1 MNYTR
6 TVRTCYLST
15 VTQALIVNLP
25 PLLFTLLAR
34 DYGLNLERLGRL
46 VLINFVT
53 QLIVD
58 ALAARLA
65 DKIGYRRCLV
75 AAHLLAATGFAL
87 YGIFPLL
94 LPGELLYGGLCFATV
109 VFSAGGGLIEVLV
122 SPIVNQ
128 ISGHLGAGAMTLLHS
143 FYCWGQMLTVILTTI
158 LLRFL
163 PGNLWYAVPIL
174 WTAVPLIT
182 TCGFATSP
190 MAEPRMSDTPAMP
203 FSKLLRSGPFWLA
216 VGLMAFGGAS
226 EVAMAQWA
234 SLFAEQGIGVSK
246 LMGDLLGPCLFAVFM
261 AVVRMFYGKF
271 ENKFPLE
278 TFLLWGAVGCVGCYV
293 TAALSKSPAL
303 ALAACALTGATVAL
317 MWPGILHR
325 SAMRFPG
332 GGTGLFGML
341 ALGGDLGCSLG
352 PWMIGFIGDRAG
364 LRPALLA
371 GAVFPAGFLAL
382 MFVGKQKEER
392 GERRRENAQ
401 ISRHRPALPFP
412 ACPVRLWAGGA

>member
-15 VTQALIVNLP
+15 VTQSLIVNLP

-34 DYGLNLERLGRL
+34 GYGLNLERLGRL

-53 QLIVD
+53 QLAVD
-58 ALAARLA
+58 AIAARLA

-75 AAHLLAATGFAL
+75 AAHLLAALGFAL
-87 YGIFPLL
+87 YGLFPPL
-94 LPGELLYGGLCFATV
+94 LPGDMLYGGLCFATV
-109 VFSAGGGLIEVLV
+109 VFSIGGGLIEVLV

-128 ISGHLGAGAMTLLHS
+128 ISGRLGAGAMTLLHS
-143 FYCWGQMLTVILTTI
+143 FYCWGQMLTVLLTTI
-158 LLRFL
+158 LLRLL
-163 PGNLWYAVPIL
+163 PGPLWHVVPLL
-174 WTAVPLIT
+174 WTVIPLAT
-182 TCGFATSP
+182 TYGFATSP
-190 MAEPRMSDTPAMP
+190 MAEPGMGDTPPLPLSRLM
-203 FSKLLRSGPFWLA
+203 RSGTFWLA
-216 VGLMAFGGAS
+216 VGLMAFSGAS

-246 LMGDLLGPCLFAVFM
+246 LTGDLLGPCLFAVFM
-261 AVVRMFYGKF
+261 ALVRMLYGKF
-271 ENKFPLE
+271 ESKIPLE
-278 TFLLWGAVGCVGCYV
+278 RFLRWGAAACAVCYV

-325 SAMRFPG
+325 SAGRFPG

-352 PWMIGFIGDRAG
+352 PWLLGFIGDRAG

-382 MFVGKQKEER
+382 TLAG
-392 GERRRENAQ
+392 RRRENQ
-401 ISRHRPALPFP
+401 NS
-412 ACPVRLWAGGA
+412 

>member
-15 VTQALIVNLP
+15 VTQAVLVNMP

-34 DYGLNLERLGRL
+34 DYGLNMERLGRL
-46 VLINFVT
+46 VLINFLT
-53 QLIVD
+53 QLTVD

-65 DKIGYRRCLV
+65 DRVGYKRCLV
-75 AAHLLAATGFAL
+75 AAHLMAALGFAL
-87 YGIFPLL
+87 YGILPLL
-94 LPGELLYGGLCFATV
+94 LPGKMLYGGLCFATV
-109 VFSAGGGLIEVLV
+109 VFACGGGLIEVLV

-143 FYCWGQMLTVILTTI
+143 FYCWGQVFTVIVTTV

-163 PGNLWYAVPIL
+163 PGAHWYVVPIL
-174 WTAVPLIT
+174 WAAVPLVT
-182 TCGFATSP
+182 TYGFATSP
-190 MAEPRMSDTPAMP
+190 MAEPRTSGTPSIP
-203 FSKLLRSGPFWLA
+203 LSKLMRSGPFWLA

-226 EVAMAQWA
+226 EIAMAQWA
-234 SLFAEQGIGVSK
+234 SMFAEQGMGDK
-246 LMGDLLGPCLFAVFM
+246 LLGDLLGPCLFAVFM
-261 AVVRMFYGKF
+261 AIVRMLYGKL

-278 TFLLWGAVGCVGCYV
+278 KFLRWSAVACIACYL

-303 ALAACALTGATVAL
+303 ALSACALTGATIAL

-325 SAMRFPG
+325 SAGRFPG

-341 ALGGDLGCSLG
+341 ALGGDVGCSLG
-352 PWMIGFIGDRAG
+352 PWLLGFIGDRAG
-364 LRPALLA
+364 LKTGLLA

-382 MFVGKQKEER
+382 LLAG
-392 GERRRENAQ
+392 GRREE
-401 ISRHRPALPFP
+401 
-412 ACPVRLWAGGA
+412 

>member
-58 ALAARLA
+58 AIAARLA
-65 DKIGYRRCLV
+65 DGIGYRRCLV
-75 AAHLLAATGFAL
+75 AAHLLAALGFAL
-87 YGIFPLL
+87 YGIFPSL
-94 LPGELLYGGLCFATV
+94 LPRGMLYGGLCFATV
-109 VFSAGGGLIEVLV
+109 VFSAGGGFIEVLV

-143 FYCWGQMLTVILTTI
+143 FYCWGQMLTVVVTTI

-163 PGNLWYAVPIL
+163 PGPLWYAVPLL
-174 WTAVPLIT
+174 WTAVPLLT
-182 TCGFATSP
+182 TYGFATAP
-190 MAEPRMSDTPAMP
+190 IAEPRMSDTPQIP
-203 FSKLLRSGPFWLA
+203 LSKLLRSGPFWLA
-216 VGLMAFGGAS
+216 VGLMAFSGAS

-234 SLFAEQGIGVSK
+234 SLFAEQSAGSK
-246 LMGDLLGPCLFAVFM
+246 LLGDLLGPCLFAVFM
-261 AVVRMFYGKF
+261 AIVRMFYGKF
-271 ENKFPLE
+271 ESKFPLGK
-278 TFLLWGAVGCVGCYV
+278 FLLWGAVACAGCYL
-293 TAALSKSPAL
+293 TAALSKNAAL

-317 MWPGILHR
+317 MWPGILHT
-325 SAMRFPG
+325 SAERFPG

-341 ALGGDLGCSLG
+341 ALGGDVGCSLG
-352 PWMIGFIGDRAG
+352 PWLLGFIGDRAG
-364 LRPALLA
+364 LRTGLLA
-371 GAVFPAGFLAL
+371 GAAFPVGFLILFLA
-382 MFVGKQKEER
+382 G
-392 GERRRENAQ
+392 RRERETQ
-401 ISRHRPALPFP
+401 PQP
-412 ACPVRLWAGGA
+412 

>member
-15 VTQALIVNLP
+15 VTQAVLVNMP

-34 DYGLNLERLGRL
+34 DYGLNMERLGRL

-53 QLIVD
+53 QLTVD

-65 DKIGYRRCLV
+65 DRVGYRRCLV
-75 AAHLLAATGFAL
+75 AAHVLAALGFAL
-87 YGIFPLL
+87 YGILPSL

-109 VFSAGGGLIEVLV
+109 VFACGGGLIEVLV

-143 FYCWGQMLTVILTTI
+143 FYCWGQVLTVVVTTA

-163 PGNLWYAVPIL
+163 PGTRWYAVPIL
-174 WTAVPLIT
+174 WTIVPLLT
-182 TCGFATSP
+182 TYGFATAP
-190 MAEPRMSDTPAMP
+190 MAEPRTSDTPSIP
-203 FSKLLRSGPFWLA
+203 LSKLMRSGPFWVA
-216 VGLMAFGGAS
+216 VGLMACGGAS
-226 EVAMAQWA
+226 EIAMAQWA
-234 SLFAEQGIGVSK
+234 SMFAEQGIGDK
-246 LMGDLLGPCLFAVFM
+246 LLGDLLGPCLFAVLM
-261 AVVRMFYGKF
+261 AIVRMLYGKL
-271 ENKFPLE
+271 ENKFPLRK
-278 TFLLWGAVGCVGCYV
+278 FLLWSAVACIACYL
-293 TAALSKSPAL
+293 TAALSKNAAL
-303 ALAACALTGATVAL
+303 ALTACALTGATIAL

-325 SAMRFPG
+325 SAGRFPG

-352 PWMIGFIGDRAG
+352 PWLLGFIGDRVGRRAGPHAG
-364 LRPALLA
+364 LRTALLA

-382 MFVGKQKEER
+382 LLAERQKNVETHSC
-392 GERRRENAQ
+392 A
-401 ISRHRPALPFP
+401 S
-412 ACPVRLWAGGA
+412 PVKHI

>member
-1 MNYTR
+1 MIDYTR

-15 VTQALIVNLP
+15 VTQSLIVNLP

-34 DYGLNLERLGRL
+34 GYGLNLERLGRL

-58 ALAARLA
+58 AIAARLA
-65 DKIGYRRCLV
+65 DRVGYRRCLV
-75 AAHLLAATGFAL
+75 AAHLAAALGFML
-87 YGIFPLL
+87 YGLFPLL
-94 LPGELLYGGLCFATV
+94 LPGDLLYGGLCLATV
-109 VFSAGGGLIEVLV
+109 VFSMGGGLIEVLV

-143 FYCWGQMLTVILTTI
+143 FYCWGQMLTVAFTTL

-163 PGNLWYAVPIL
+163 PGGLWYIVPLL
-174 WTAVPLIT
+174 WTAVPLAT
-182 TCGFATSP
+182 TYGFATSP
-190 MAEPRMSDTPAMP
+190 MAEPSMSDAPAIP
-203 FSKLLRSGPFWLA
+203 LNTLLRSGPFWLA
-216 VGLMAFGGAS
+216 VGLMAFSGAS

-234 SLFAEQGIGVSK
+234 SLFAEQGIGVGK

-261 AVVRMFYGKF
+261 ALVRMLYGKF
-271 ENKFPLE
+271 EGKFSLGR
-278 TFLLWGAVGCVGCYV
+278 FLRWGALACVGCYLV
-293 TAALSKSPAL
+293 AALSKSAGL

-325 SAMRFPG
+325 SAGRFPG

-352 PWMIGFIGDRAG
+352 PWLLGFIGDRAG
-364 LRPALLA
+364 LRTALLA
-371 GAVFPAGFLAL
+371 GAAFPAGFLAL
-382 MFVGKQKEER
+382 MFTG
-392 GERRRENAQ
+392 RREEGEE
-401 ISRHRPALPFP
+401 ISQ
-412 ACPVRLWAGGA
+412 

>member
-1 MNYTR
+1 MIDYKR
-6 TVRTCYLST
+6 TVRTCYMST
-15 VTQALIVNLP
+15 VTQSLIVNLP

-53 QLIVD
+53 QLVTD
-58 ALAARLA
+58 AVAARLA

-75 AAHLLAATGFAL
+75 AAHLLAAAGFTL
-87 YGIFPLL
+87 YGL
-94 LPGELLYGGLCFATV
+94 LPALLPKDSLYAGLCLATI
-109 VFSAGGGLIEVLV
+109 VFSIGGGLIEVLV

-143 FYCWGQMLTVILTTI
+143 FYCWGQMLTVLLTTI

-163 PGNLWYAVPIL
+163 PGGLWYIVPLL
-174 WTAVPLIT
+174 WTAVPLAT
-182 TCGFATSP
+182 TYGFATAP
-190 MAEPRMSDTPAMP
+190 MAEPRMSETPAIP
-203 FSKLLRSGPFWLA
+203 LSRLLRSGTFWLA

-234 SLFAEQGIGVSK
+234 SLFAEQGAGVSK

-261 AVVRMFYGKF
+261 AVVRMLYGKL
-271 ENKFPLE
+271 EGKFPLE
-278 TFLLWGAVGCVGCYV
+278 KFLRWGALACIGCYV
-293 TAALSKSPAL
+293 TAALSKNSIL

-325 SAMRFPG
+325 SAERFPG

-352 PWMIGFIGDRAG
+352 PWLLGFIGDRAG
-364 LRPALLA
+364 LRPALLT
-371 GAVFPAGFLAL
+371 GAVFPAGFFALLLA
-382 MFVGKQKEER
+382 G
-392 GERRRENAQ
+392 RRANGNEAQ
-401 ISRHRPALPFP
+401 DI
-412 ACPVRLWAGGA
+412 